1 MQTRSYAVLIGVF
14 VILCGCSA
22 TGGRDDSNPAG
33 CVSDCEVSDPPESLD
48 ADLLVPVAESLVRGC
63 DVLDPYYCLYPFPN
77 DYFTSAADTDTGKL
91 VNLNPAGMPR
101 NVIGR
106 PIDPTEWNR
115 NDGFSPGSLI
125 ETRIPG
131 LSFSDDLYTADQ
143 RVIPHLTAIQN
154 SLEPRSAVVVIDAT
168 PTLPGTDTPNPLYRK
183 QHLVWAEI
191 DANTTAANTCSTVAP
206 LGLIGDLGGFQEVED
221 FANTLQEL
229 CNSIPDPLA
238 NDPLN
243 DPGPALLIHPGVN
256 LEEGHRYIVA
266 LVGLRDADGNRIAPN
281 PGFQVYRD
289 QVPSQIPMI
298 EDRRPQM
305 ENIFAEIEA
314 SEADIT
320 RSELTLAWDF
330 TVISERNLTERALHM
345 RNVAFSNYL
354 PTVGGTP
361 EFTIDDVE
369 NFALDGDDCLGSA
382 ADDNDPGRG
391 DRNTENCLGRRVVG
405 TITVP
410 SFMTNYHFEDPPSNP
425 ITDQVPIPV
434 TQYVGG
440 RLYYDPLDGDNLPD
454 LNPITQTE
462 TFVFTCNIP
471 RSAFAGAADPTQATT
486 INPTR
491 MSLYGHGLLG
501 SQDEGRSQAQLKRFA
516 NEHNFSF
523 CMTDWVGMSHYDIA
537 NVASALLD
545 MSNFPTLADRV
556 QQGFLNMMFLARLMA
571 DANGFA
577 ANPAFQQNGQALL
590 DTASGVFYDGNSQG
604 GIMGGSLVALS
615 PDIHRGSLGVVGMN
629 YSTLLSRSTDFAPY
643 GALYYNAYPESLD
656 QQFVFSLIQMLW
668 DRAENDGYAQHLG
681 DGVTRN
687 AQVGLP
693 NLPLPGLPEGAYDEA
708 QGPFNPSI
716 ARMQQKEIL
725 LHPAF
730 GDHQVTHWS
739 AKVMART
746 IGANG
751 GDAYFRR
758 PSDAGTADGSVV
770 HTYATRDDYLALR
783 DPDEIDFF
791 SLGDLDYSDP
801 AAIGGSAIILWDEG
815 KTDVPPLD
823 NTYPNTDP
831 YDPHEYPRRTLAA
844 RCQKARFLREDG
856 RVVYTDNLNNQN
868 TVPCPVVDGSGA
880 PFTP

>member
-1 MQTRSYAVLIGVF
+1 MHTHRFAALVGVLAMLG
-14 VILCGCSA
+14 GCSA
-22 TGGRDDSNPAG
+22 SGGRDGSDPAG
-33 CVSDCEVSDPPESLD
+33 CVADCEVTEPPASLD
-48 ADLLVPVAESLVRGC
+48 AELLAPALESVLRGC
-63 DVLDPYYCLYPFPN
+63 DVLDPHYCMFPFPN
-77 DYFTSAADTDTGKL
+77 DFFTTAADTDTGKQL
-91 VNLNPAGMPR
+91 NLNPAGMPR
-101 NVIGR
+101 NVLGK
-106 PIDPTEWNR
+106 PLDPTEWNR

-125 ETRIPG
+125 EARIPG
-131 LSFSDDLYTADQ
+131 LSFDDALYQTDN
-143 RVIPHLTAIQN
+143 RVIPHLIQMQR
-154 SLEPRSAVVVIDAT
+154 SLNPRSAVVVIDAT
-168 PTLPGTDTPNPLYRK
+168 PTLPGSDAANPLYGK

-191 DANTTAANTCSTVAP
+191 DANTTAGTTCSTTAP
-206 LGLIGDLGGFQEVED
+206 LELVGDLGGIQQVED
-221 FANTLQEL
+221 FAAALQDL
-229 CNSIPDPLA
+229 CSAVPDPLA

-243 DPGPALLIHPGVN
+243 DPGPALLIHPGIN

-266 LVGLRDADGNRIAPN
+266 LVGLRDADGNRIAPS

-289 QVPSQIPMI
+289 AIPSQIPMI
-298 EDRRPQM
+298 EDRRAHM
-305 ENIFAEIEA
+305 EDLFAELEA
-314 SEADIT
+314 SEADLT
-320 RSELTLAWDF
+320 REELTLAWDF
-330 TVISERNLTERALHM
+330 TVASERNLTERVLHM
-345 RNVAFSNYL
+345 RNVAFSDYL
-354 PTVGGTP
+354 PTVGGVP

-369 NFALDGDDCLGSA
+369 NFPLDGDDCLGSA

-410 SFMTNYHFEDPPSNP
+410 SFMTNYHLEDPPSNP
-425 ITDQVPIPV
+425 ITDAAPVPV

-440 RLYYDPLDGDNLPD
+440 RLYYDPLDGDDLPD
-454 LNPITQTE
+454 INPLTPTE

-471 RSAFAGAADPTQATT
+471 RSAFGGAVDPTQATT
-486 INPTR
+486 VNPTR

-501 SQDEGRSQAQLKRFA
+501 SQAEGRGQAQLKRFA

-523 CMTDWVGMSHYDIA
+523 CMTDWVGMSHYDLA
-537 NVASALLD
+537 NVATVLLD

-577 ANPAFQQNGQALL
+577 ADPAFRHNDQSLL

-604 GIMGGSLVALS
+604 GIMGGALVAIS
-615 PDIHRGSLGVVGMN
+615 PDIQRGTLGVVGMN

-656 QQFVFSLIQMLW
+656 QQFVFSLIQILW

-687 AQVGLP
+687 ARVGLA
-693 NLPLPGLPEGAYDEA
+693 NRPLPGLPDGAYDEA
-708 QGPFNPSI
+708 LGPFNPAI
-716 ARMQQKEIL
+716 ARMPEKQVL

-739 AKVMART
+739 ALVMART
-746 IGANG
+746 VGANG

-758 PSDAGTADGSVV
+758 PADAGSADGTVI
-770 HTYATRDDYLALR
+770 HTYATRDEYLAQR
-783 DPDEIDFF
+783 DPDAEDFF
-791 SLGDLDYSDP
+791 SLGELDYANP
-801 AAIGGSAIILWDEG
+801 AAIAGSAIVMWDEG

-823 NTYPNTDP
+823 NTYPDTDP
-831 YDPHEYPRRTLAA
+831 YDPHEYPRRTVAA
-844 RCQKARFLREDG
+844 RCQKARFLRVDG

-868 TVPCPVVDGSGA
+868 TVACPTVDGSGA
-880 PFTP
+880 AFTP